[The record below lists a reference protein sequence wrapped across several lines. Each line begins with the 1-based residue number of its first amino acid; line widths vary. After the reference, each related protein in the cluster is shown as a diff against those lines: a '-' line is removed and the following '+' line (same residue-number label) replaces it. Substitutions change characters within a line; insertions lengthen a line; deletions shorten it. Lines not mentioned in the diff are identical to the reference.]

1 MRKSTTYVFP
11 KFEINII
18 ICLQNT
24 LCDFYR
30 IFCRHLYIN
39 TIENNERMFYND
51 YIATRN
57 VWDERVVCMDKDTEY
72 CVEMTNDYMK
82 KGKLLIEINKILEVL
97 PDYECQ
103 RIYDYLVELFFS

>member
-11 KFEINII
+11 KSEINII

-30 IFCRHLYIN
+30 IFCMHLYIN

-57 VWDERVVCMDKDTEY
+57 VWDERVVLCTKWKIVRCTIN
-72 CVEMTNDYMK
+72 VE
-82 KGKLLIEINKILEVL
+82 
-97 PDYECQ
+97 
-103 RIYDYLVELFFS
+103 

>member
-72 CVEMTNDYMK
+72 CVEMTKEEYRLELQKMLAGVDDERLLRYFYIFVSE
-82 KGKLLIEINKILEVL
+82 KLKRV
-97 PDYECQ
+97 
-103 RIYDYLVELFFS
+103 S